1 MNNIKYRR
9 RLKKSVKRKLIIFT
23 ILIILV
29 VAGGIGAKKYYDY
42 INSYPY
48 KLEKAG
54 YNEKEIKVLTSKL
67 KDEELDK
74 ILKMKYNKLVDDF
87 ITQKYFIF
95 KNLKEYISY
104 YTDNSDLS
112 KKDVVALVNVKGNK
126 DQYEST
132 EATDISKKELLLVN
146 KHNYLTKEYKPDK
159 LVDVSVKYCYGQNKI
174 SEEVYNKYISMY
186 NAAKE
191 EGLYLIITSAYREYE
206 FQETLW
212 KKYAAQQG
220 EEWADSIAARPGY
233 SEHQSGLALD
243 IVTYNSNMNDFEN
256 TKEFKWLQDNAHK
269 YGFILRYPKGKEKL
283 TGYNYESWHYRYVGV
298 ETATKIK
305 KLGITFDEYYAY
317 YLK

>member
-1 MNNIKYRR
+1 
-9 RLKKSVKRKLIIFT
+9 
-23 ILIILV
+23 
-29 VAGGIGAKKYYDY
+29 
-42 INSYPY
+42 
-48 KLEKAG
+48 
-54 YNEKEIKVLTSKL
+54 
-67 KDEELDK
+67 
-74 ILKMKYNKLVDDF
+74 
-87 ITQKYFIF
+87 
-95 KNLKEYISY
+95 
-104 YTDNSDLS
+104 
-112 KKDVVALVNVKGNK
+112 
-126 DQYEST
+126 
-132 EATDISKKELLLVN
+132 
-146 KHNYLTKEYKPDK
+146 
-159 LVDVSVKYCYGQNKI
+159 
-174 SEEVYNKYISMY
+174 MY

-243 IVTYNSNMNDFEN
+243 IVTYKSNMNDFEN